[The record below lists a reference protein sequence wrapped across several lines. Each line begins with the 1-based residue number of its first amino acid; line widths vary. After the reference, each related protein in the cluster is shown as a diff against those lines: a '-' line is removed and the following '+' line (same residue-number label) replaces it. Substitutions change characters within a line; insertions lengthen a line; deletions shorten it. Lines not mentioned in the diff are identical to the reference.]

1 MADHPLLSLDPS
13 QRPTLA
19 SHVRLQM
26 DPVTGDPVLLFPEG
40 LLVLN
45 ATAHEI
51 VRRCDGQTS
60 IAEMIRQL
68 TDEFDAGEETVR
80 NDILENLTQLRHR
93 NLILFPK

>member
-1 MADHPLLSLDPS
+1 
-13 QRPTLA
+13 
-19 SHVRLQM
+19 M